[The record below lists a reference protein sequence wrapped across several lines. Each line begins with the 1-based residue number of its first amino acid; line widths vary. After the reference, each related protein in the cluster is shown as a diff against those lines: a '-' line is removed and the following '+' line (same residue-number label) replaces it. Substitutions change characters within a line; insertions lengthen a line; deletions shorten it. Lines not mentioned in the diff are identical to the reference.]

1 MKKREAKVL
10 QLLNLTD
17 RFRTGK
23 VATGGLTMQ
32 INNGADGDL
41 VWRFYAN
48 GRRCNEF
55 IGDGKNDA

>member
-1 MKKREAKVL
+1 
-10 QLLNLTD
+10 
-17 RFRTGK
+17 

-55 IGDGKNDA
+55 TIGNDGKNDA